1 MNGKR
6 TPSPALTV
14 KEGSLGACIKLD
26 QLFLRQAF
34 GVLWESKSRP
44 GSGHV
49 PGSIRSSSRR
59 KPCECHTHEQIG
71 FDVNKI
77 HDFKYFL

>member
-26 QLFLRQAF
+26 QLSLRQAF
-34 GVLWESKSRP
+34 GVLWESRSRP

-49 PGSIRSSSRR
+49 PGSIRSSS
-59 KPCECHTHEQIG
+59 
-71 FDVNKI
+71 
-77 HDFKYFL
+77 